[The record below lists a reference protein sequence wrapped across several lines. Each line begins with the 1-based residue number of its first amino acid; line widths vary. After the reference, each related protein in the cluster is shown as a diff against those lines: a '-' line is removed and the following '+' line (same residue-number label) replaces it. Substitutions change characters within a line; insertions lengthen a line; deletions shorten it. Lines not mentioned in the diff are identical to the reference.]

1 MSGRFHLVLPAFSP
15 SAADEMIARGV
26 ALAQTLDAGLTVS
39 VPRLE
44 AATPTHWLASE
55 YMYPHVQDLNTRA
68 DAEAERLA
76 AHARDAGQAAGVC
89 VEIVRSPLGLMGG
102 DRNTV
107 LTART
112 HDFTLLGLADDD
124 SEARGH
130 AEELLFDS
138 GRPLLICPLS
148 RPAPIRFDK
157 IVLGWDHTESAA
169 RALCGA
175 LPVLQ
180 RARDVRVLTI
190 LGAKR
195 LSRTDG
201 AGEAA
206 AYLQSHG
213 IAAEAE
219 TIESA
224 DRAPGQLLMEAAIA
238 RGADLLVMG
247 AYSTLRARQY
257 LLGGVTRGVLSAP
270 LLPILAAN

>member
-26 ALAQTLDAGLTVS
+26 ALARALDAGLTVS

-55 YMYPHVQDLNTRA
+55 YMYAHVHDLNAR
-68 DAEAERLA
+68 AEAEADRLA
-76 AHARDAGQAAGVC
+76 KHATDAGAAASVA
-89 VEIVRSPLGLMGG
+89 VQIVRSPLGLLGP
-102 DRNTV
+102 DRDTI

-124 SEARGH
+124 GEARRH

-148 RPAPIRFDK
+148 RPAPLRFDK
-157 IVLGWDHTESAA
+157 IVIGWDHTESAS
-169 RALCGA
+169 RTLCGA
-175 LPVLQ
+175 LPALQ
-180 RARDVRVLTI
+180 RSREICVLTI
-190 LGAKR
+190 IGAKR
-195 LSRTDG
+195 LNHPEG
-201 AGEAA
+201 AVEAA

-213 IAAEAE
+213 LSARAE
-219 TIESA
+219 TIETA
-224 DRAPGQLLMEAAIA
+224 DQAPGQLLMEAAIA
-238 RGADLLVMG
+238 RGADMLVMG